1 MSNLKGAVV
10 ARRAVGNTGVEASIL
25 GFGTGDNAGL
35 MVFGSRADQQRAV
48 REAMQGGINYFDTSP
63 DYGLGRAEENLG
75 RALKGVRQ
83 DVLITSKVEIMPADQ
98 CRLAKK
104 VVASVDESLQRLNTD
119 YLDFL
124 QIHNHPTKAN
134 NWDRVIWTPLI
145 ADDFTRE
152 GGALDGLAQVIAAG
166 KVRFGGIA
174 CEHADP
180 DVVAALVS
188 QPTVHILNVWLN
200 MLNPSALLPMTS
212 ASIDGPEDYRGIAA
226 AAATHNVGIAGFRA
240 MGGGSLMSAAARTL
254 DRHPLAAGGY
264 SRRPAEWAREVSMA
278 TRLVDKL
285 GIGSTDE
292 MAALAYRFNIT
303 DPRVF
308 TTVGGYS
315 ELSHLQGA
323 IAAVARGPL
332 SDHEMKSILDLWA
345 TLYANGS
352 EVT

>member
-1 MSNLKGAVV
+1 LSNIKGAVV
-10 ARRAVGNTGVEASIL
+10 ARRPVGNSGVEASIL

-35 MVFGSRADQQRAV
+35 MVLGSRADQQRAV
-48 REAMQGGINYFDTSP
+48 REAIEGGINYFDTAP

-75 RALKGVRQ
+75 RALRGVRQ

-104 VVASVDESLQRLNTD
+104 VVQSVDETLRRLNTD

-134 NWDRVIWTPLI
+134 NWDRVIWTPLTR
-145 ADDFTRE
+145 DDFTRE

-174 CEHADP
+174 CEHSEP
-180 DVVAALVS
+180 DVVVELLS
-188 QPTVHILNVWLN
+188 QPTVHMLNVWLN
-200 MLNPSALLPMTS
+200 MLNPSALLPMT
-212 ASIDGPEDYRGIAA
+212 AERVDGPEDYRGIAA
-226 AAATHNVGIAGFRA
+226 GAAQHHVGIAGFRA
-240 MGGGSLMSAAARTL
+240 MGGGALMSAVARTFE
-254 DRHPLAAGGY
+254 RHPLAGGGFT
-264 SRRPAEWAREVSMA
+264 RRPNEYEREVTMA
-278 TRLVDKL
+278 MRLVDKL

-315 ELSHLQGA
+315 ELSHLHSA

-332 SDHEMKSILDLWA
+332 SAEEMQSILALWN
-345 TLYANGS
+345 TLYAQS
-352 EVT
+352 SQLA